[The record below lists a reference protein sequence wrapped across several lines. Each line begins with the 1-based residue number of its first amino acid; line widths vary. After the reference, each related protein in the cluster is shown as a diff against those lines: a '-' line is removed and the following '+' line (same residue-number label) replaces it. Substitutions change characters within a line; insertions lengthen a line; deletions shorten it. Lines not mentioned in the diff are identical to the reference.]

1 VPQDVTAPYRDGLA
15 GTRVHGMALQAPSVD
30 GLALHLVLH
39 GAAAM
44 LSRGLRVS
52 QLLDLRHVGDD
63 ETTRVALQ
71 STLAQET
78 WAVAALAERDLPG
91 LVPLAMRD
99 VLDGAAPS
107 AARRR
112 AILSRP
118 GVLEGDPLRWRTAL
132 GEWRLAGTPHVVRR
146 VREAVAGRM
155 AVDPLGQA
163 RPAAVVGTH
172 LRSAVDR
179 LTGRRSRAASGE

>member
-1 VPQDVTAPYRDGLA
+1 
-15 GTRVHGMALQAPSVD
+15 
-30 GLALHLVLH
+30 
-39 GAAAM
+39 
-44 LSRGLRVS
+44 
-52 QLLDLRHVGDD
+52 
-63 ETTRVALQ
+63 
-71 STLAQET
+71 
-78 WAVAALAERDLPG
+78 
-91 LVPLAMRD
+91 MRD